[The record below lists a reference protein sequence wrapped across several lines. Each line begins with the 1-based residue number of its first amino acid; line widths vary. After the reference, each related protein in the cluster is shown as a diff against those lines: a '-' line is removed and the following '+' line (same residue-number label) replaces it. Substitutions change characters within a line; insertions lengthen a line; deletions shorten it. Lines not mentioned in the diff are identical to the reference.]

1 MNSRLNSPRRHLVVA
16 SNRLPVSLSARDS
29 GDGFELRRSSGG
41 LAAALAG
48 VAEDQPFDW
57 VGWPGCSVP
66 EDAESAVRDIL
77 AEQRLIPLY
86 LSESEERE
94 FYRGYSNGAIWPLF
108 HYFADRAIHRESD
121 WRSYV
126 AVNRRF
132 AAAIAKVADEHAR
145 VWIHDFHLMLVP
157 SMLRELRDDLEIA
170 FFLHVPWPSSEIYR
184 ILPSRE
190 ELLRGLL
197 GADLV
202 AFHTFDYARHFR
214 STSVR
219 VLGASVTHDAVHFEG
234 HRTTVAVHP
243 IGIDVAGFRATL
255 TDDAAGARL
264 EELRCGYGGHRMVLG
279 VERLDYTKGVAHK
292 LRAFERLLERRG
304 DLVGK
309 VTMLQV
315 IVPSRLQ
322 NTDYADLKGELE
334 EMVGRINGRFATPG
348 FTPVEYVHRYF
359 DPKQLAMLY
368 RYASACMVTPVR
380 DGMNLVAQ
388 EFVFCQQSQQG
399 LDDAHR
405 GMLVL
410 SEFAGAAQVLSRAIL
425 VNPWDTEGLATA
437 LEQALDMPHAERV
450 DRMAT
455 MAAKVTDLDCRH
467 WARAVLADLARVTER
482 AGLAVGQP
490 IDAIAERELRVGWCE
505 ADHRLVLLDYDGTLR
520 EIVRT
525 PEAAAPDESI
535 RALLRALTQDAR
547 NEVHVV
553 SGRHR
558 VDLDRWL
565 SGLGVHLCAEHGF
578 ASRRAEA
585 TDWNELDSLDL
596 GWMPTVAEIL
606 QSVCEEVPGTRVE
619 QKPSALAWHYR
630 LADADYGPWRAREL
644 LNELES
650 RLARLPVDI
659 VHGNRVIEVRPSG
672 VHKGVY
678 ATAALAIA
686 EQRGHVDFILCA
698 GDDTTDRDMF
708 RSLPPS
714 AVTVHVGEGD
724 EHARWRIASPA
735 RLRRWLWVLANGE
748 RPEMRT
754 L

>member
-1 MNSRLNSPRRHLVVA
+1 MNSRSNSPQRQLVVA
-16 SNRLPVSLSARDS
+16 SNRLPISLGARDS
-29 GDGFELRRSSGG
+29 EAGFELRRSSGG

-57 VGWPGCSVP
+57 VGWPGCFVP
-66 EDAESAVRDIL
+66 IESESAVRESL
-77 AEQRLIPLY
+77 AEQRLFPLF
-86 LSESEERE
+86 LSEEEERG

-121 WRSYV
+121 WASYV

-132 AAAIAKVADEHAR
+132 AAAIAELAAEEAR

-157 SMLRELRDDLEIA
+157 SMLRELREDLKIA

-219 VLGASVTHDAVHFEG
+219 VLGASVTHDAVQFEG

-243 IGIDVAGFRATL
+243 IGIDVAGFRAAL
-255 TDDAAGARL
+255 TDADAGTRL
-264 EELRCGYGGHRMVLG
+264 AELRHSYGGHRMILG
-279 VERLDYTKGVAHK
+279 VERLDYTKGIAHK

-304 DLVGK
+304 DLVGR
-309 VTMLQV
+309 VTLLQV

-322 NTDYADLKGELE
+322 NSDYAELKGELE
-334 EMVGRINGRFATPG
+334 EMVGRINGRFAMPG
-348 FTPVEYVHRYF
+348 FTPVEYVHRSF
-359 DPKQLAMLY
+359 DAQQLAMLY

-399 LDDAHR
+399 LDEAHR

-437 LEQALDMPHAERV
+437 LEQALDMSPAERV
-450 DRMAT
+450 ERMAT
-455 MAAKVTDLDCRH
+455 MAAKVTELDCRH
-467 WARAVLADLARVTER
+467 WARAVLADLARVTEHTGHA
-482 AGLAVGQP
+482 AGQA
-490 IDAIAERELRVGWCE
+490 IDAGTEQILRASWAA

-525 PEAAAPDESI
+525 PEAAAPDEAI
-535 RALLRALTQDAR
+535 RTLLRALAQDPR

-558 VDLDRWL
+558 ADLDRWL

-578 ASRRAEA
+578 ASRRADA
-585 TDWNELDSLDL
+585 TQWQELENLDL
-596 GWMPTVAEIL
+596 GWIPTVVEIL

-619 QKPSALAWHYR
+619 QKPCAVAWHYR

-686 EQRGHVDFILCA
+686 EQRGHVDFIFCA

-714 AVTVHVGEGD
+714 AITVHVGEGD

-735 RLRRWLWVLANGE
+735 RLRRLLGALVDPRGN
-748 RPEMRT
+748 PN
-754 L
+754 